1 MPVVKASTDLKDLIY
16 EISSKRLG
24 CTIVRDNSKILGII
38 TDGDIRRLL
47 EKGSNFDSLKAKD
60 IMNKTPKI
68 ISEDTLAKNALE
80 VMEKNKI
87 TQLIICDDKKK
98 LCGIIHIHSLVEL
111 GL

>member
-1 MPVVKASTDLKDLIY
+1 MIY

-47 EKGSNFDSLKAKD
+47 EKGSKFDSLKAKD
-60 IMNKTPKI
+60 IMNKSPKI

-80 VMEKNKI
+80 IMEKNKI
-87 TQLIICDDKKK
+87 TQLIICDEKKN